1 MSTYERSIVSIIEPD
16 YKGKIKLDEIF
27 VEDTESKEAKEKS
40 VNVAPT
46 PYKTSSRAGAFVP
59 MIYINT
65 HKFSEDE
72 LQSME
77 VSMNG
82 RIPTIS
88 ARLCDNDN
96 KFAIS
101 PPIDGDVISLYL
113 RPPDAD
119 NQKPIRIDF
128 YITSINSSVKDR
140 IYNVNGQMKIP
151 QLYREYCKSFPNA
164 NSFDHLQDVCEQT
177 GLGFASNEE
186 STDDSMPRIC
196 GFDTYET
203 FVNDIVF
210 TSYKDD
216 DSFFDWYIDPY
227 YYLCFVNVNKQF
239 SLEDKTED
247 VNISSSIP
255 ASSQPDIG
263 DTGPAEDNIKG
274 SLILT
279 NNTTMGEKNVFIN
292 RYSVENRSGNVWLSN
307 GYKRYGQWLNIG
319 SENEVQ
325 EAFTDPLTTKGAETD
340 YILLKGRKSD
350 GDFYNTMS
358 KSIWLGKQAPY
369 LEKGNVHDNYT
380 FSKIHNHQNLEE
392 ITKTTLEVELSGM
405 NFYIYKYMRIPVA
418 IYESGNPK
426 NQELLKGRN
435 EALGEDNKNS
445 EAAKN
450 TPLGKIAAMDMQPT
464 DEDGTPK
471 QTDQVKNELLS
482 GYYVVT
488 GIRFNY
494 APDDSPSM
502 LKMCLTLSRREWPI
516 PAKNKDV

>member
-27 VEDTESKEAKEKS
+27 IEDSESKDAQDRTP
-40 VNVAPT
+40 NVTPN
-46 PYKTSSRAGAFVP
+46 PYKNSSRAGAIVP
-59 MIYINT
+59 MIYINS
-65 HKFSEDE
+65 HKFGEDE

-82 RIPTIS
+82 KIPSIT
-88 ARLCDNDN
+88 ARLKDQDN

-101 PPIDGDVISLYL
+101 PPLDGDVISLYL

-119 NQKPIRIDF
+119 NQKPVRIDF
-128 YITSINSSVKDR
+128 NITSINSSVKDK
-140 IYNVNGQMKIP
+140 IYFINGQMKIP
-151 QLYREYCKSFPNA
+151 ELYKEICKSFPNG
-164 NSFDHLQDVCEQT
+164 NSFDHLQDICEET

-203 FVNDIVF
+203 FVNDTVF

-247 VNISSSIP
+247 VNITPSVLP
-255 ASSQPDIG
+255 SSQPDDG
-263 DTGPAEDNIKG
+263 DAQDSIKG

-279 NNTTMGEKNVFIN
+279 NQVTMAEKNVFIN
-292 RYSVENRSGNVWLSN
+292 RYSLENRSGNVWISN

-319 SENEVQ
+319 ESEIEYS
-325 EAFTDPLTTKGAETD
+325 EAFVDPLTTPGAEND
-340 YILLKGRKSD
+340 FILLKGRKSD
-350 GDFYNTMS
+350 GDFYSTMN
-358 KSIWLGKQAPY
+358 KYKWLGKQAPFT
-369 LEKGNVHDNYT
+369 EKGNVHDNYC
-380 FSKIHNHQNLEE
+380 FSKVLNHQNLEE
-392 ITKTTLEVELSGM
+392 ITKTTLEVELAGM
-405 NFYIYKYMRIPVA
+405 NFYIYKYMRIPVT

-435 EALGEDNKNS
+435 QALGEDNKNS
-445 EAAKN
+445 DNQKDS
-450 TPLGKIAAMDMQPT
+450 PIGKITPT
-464 DEDGTPK
+464 KNPPSEEDGTPD
-471 QTDQVKNELLS
+471 QTDQVKNEFLS

-488 GIRFNY
+488 GIRFSY
-494 APDDSPSM
+494 SPEDSPSK
-502 LKMCLTLSRREWPI
+502 LKMNLTLTRREWPI